1 MNKLLLFAFV
11 LLIAGCKEKFVS
23 PAPAVVTG
31 YLVVE
36 GVINNEGG
44 TTNIRLSRTTGLNA
58 TGNIQESGALVK
70 LEDSNNSFFQLLE
83 NSNGNY
89 TIDNLH
95 LDTSLKYRL
104 SIKTT
109 NNEDYLSDFV
119 KIIKNP
125 PIDSISWERNNDG
138 VTIFANTHDPLNK
151 TLYYQWEYNETW
163 EFHSRFFTTLQYL
176 TSPPPIPHNI
186 AVANRSPDDNIS
198 ICWQYNSS
206 SNILLGSSAKLS
218 KDIIHLP
225 LINIP
230 PASIKLG
237 VLYSILV
244 KQYVWSKDGYEFL
257 ERMKK
262 NTEAVGSVFDA
273 QPSEL
278 NGNIHC
284 TTNPRQPVI
293 GFFNICTIHQQR
305 IFIRNADLPH
315 WNFIAGCS
323 NEVEIENNPD
333 SIAKK
338 AAGLLPTTPRLTG
351 PFGSILTFYAAPEEC
366 VDCTIRGSN
375 VKPTYWP

>member
-23 PAPAVVTG
+23 PAPTVVTG

-44 TTNIRLSRTTGLNA
+44 ATNVRLSRTIGLND
-58 TGNIQESGALVK
+58 TGNVRESGALVK
-70 LEDSNNSFFQLLE
+70 LEDSNNSFFQLFE

-89 TIDNLH
+89 TIDNLY

-104 SIKTT
+104 SIKTS

-151 TLYYQWEYNETW
+151 TFYYQWEYNETW

-176 TSPPPIPHNI
+176 TSPPPNSQNI
-186 AVANRSPDDNIS
+186 GVANRSPDDNIS

-218 KDIIHLP
+218 QDIIHLP

-244 KQYVWSKDGYEFL
+244 KQYVWSKEGYEFL

-315 WNFIAGCS
+315 WNFIGECS
-323 NEVEIENNPD
+323 NEIEIENNPD

-338 AAGLLPTTPRLTG
+338 AAGLLPTTPKLLG
-351 PFGSILTFYAAPEEC
+351 PFGVILTFLASPTEC
-366 VDCTIRGSN
+366 VDCTLHGTN

>member
-1 MNKLLLFAFV
+1 MNKLLLFLFV
-11 LLIAGCKEKFVS
+11 LVIAGCKEKFIS

-36 GVINNEGG
+36 GIVNNEGG
-44 TTNIRLSRTTGLNA
+44 TTNIKLSRTTSLNDIA
-58 TGNIQESGALVK
+58 NIQESGAQVK
-70 LEDSNNSFFQLLE
+70 LEDNNNSFYALFE

-104 SIKTT
+104 SIKTS

-119 KIIKNP
+119 KIKKNP
-125 PIDSISWERNNDG
+125 PIDSISWERGYDG
-138 VTIFANTHDPLNK
+138 VTIHANTHDPLNK
-151 TLYYQWEYNETW
+151 TLYYQWEYEETW
-163 EFHSRFFTTLQYL
+163 EFHSRYSSSLQYL
-176 TSPPPIPHNI
+176 TSPPPNPQNI
-186 AVANRSPDDNIS
+186 GVAGRSPDDNIYK
-198 ICWQYNSS
+198 CWQFNASG
-206 SNILLGSSAKLS
+206 NILLGSTAKLAQ
-218 KDIIHLP
+218 DIVHLP

-237 VLYSILV
+237 VLYAVLV
-244 KQYVWSKDGYEFL
+244 KQYVWSKEGYEFL

-284 TTNPRQPVI
+284 TSNPGQPVI
-293 GFFNICTIHQQR
+293 GFFNICTIQQQR
-305 IFIRNADLPH
+305 IFIRNAELPE
-315 WNFIAGCS
+315 WAYLIGCGI
-323 NEVEIENNPD
+323 EIEIENNPD

-338 AAGLLPTTPRLTG
+338 ASGLLPTSPRTTG
-351 PFGSILTFYAAPEEC
+351 PFGSVLTFYAAPEEC
-366 VDCTIRGSN
+366 VDCTKRGTN
-375 VKPTYWP
+375 LKPTYWP